1 MFLKKGTPA
10 EFAQRAKMTG
20 KKIIVYGAGMIGQV
34 AAPYWLHEY
43 RLDDVV
49 LCYVDADS
57 NKQGQVI
64 QIGSRAVPIR
74 PLSVLD
80 DENEQY
86 ILLVTV
92 SAFEP
97 VVKALEQIPGTRD
110 AEVYFLPVMLLD
122 IAHTPKEGGVVKTGS
137 QQLIPKKIHY
147 CWFSGNPIPQKLQ
160 KCMDSWKQFCPD
172 YEIIRWDESNYD
184 IHRSPYMEQAYAQKK
199 WCYVSDYA
207 RLDILHQHGGI
218 YLDTDVELIRNLDE
232 LLYQPAFCSMEKW
245 GTINTGGGCGAQA
258 GNPVV
263 WVMLDFR
270 AHFSFLQGDGITN
283 QMTCGYYETLPLIQ
297 AGLRPDSTTQIIAN
311 GEMTVYSPDFFLPFD
326 YVSGKT
332 NFTKNTFS
340 IHHYSGTWL
349 GAGAAEE
356 RRKTQEYYQS
366 FIAKLQV

>member
-1 MFLKKGTPA
+1 MFLKKGTPG
-10 EFAQRAKMTG
+10 EFARRAKITG
-20 KKIIVYGAGMIGQV
+20 KKIIVYGAGVIGQT
-34 AAPYWLHEY
+34 AAPYWLCQYQME
-43 RLDDVV
+43 DDV
-49 LCYVDADS
+49 LCYVDTDMH
-57 NKQGQVI
+57 KHGQMI
-64 QIGSRAVPIR
+64 PFGPREVPVR
-74 PLSVLD
+74 PLSVL
-80 DENEQY
+80 EEECGRY

-97 VVKALEQIPGTRD
+97 VVAALEKIPGTGN

-122 IAHTPKEGGVVKTGS
+122 IAHAPKEGSVVRTGG

-147 CWFSGNPIPQKLQ
+147 CWFSGNPMPKELQ

-232 LLYQPAFCSMEKW
+232 LLYQPAFCGMEKW
-245 GTINTGGGCGAQA
+245 GTVNTGGGCGAQA
-258 GNPVV
+258 GNPAVRA
-263 WVMLDFR
+263 MLDFR
-270 AHFSFLQGDGITN
+270 GPFSFSREDGTTN
-283 QMTCGYYETLPLIQ
+283 QISSGYYETLPLIR

-332 NFTKNTFS
+332 NLTKNTFS

-349 GAGAAEE
+349 SSSAAEE
-356 RRKTQEYYQS
+356 RKRTRERYIKFLDSLE
-366 FIAKLQV
+366 V